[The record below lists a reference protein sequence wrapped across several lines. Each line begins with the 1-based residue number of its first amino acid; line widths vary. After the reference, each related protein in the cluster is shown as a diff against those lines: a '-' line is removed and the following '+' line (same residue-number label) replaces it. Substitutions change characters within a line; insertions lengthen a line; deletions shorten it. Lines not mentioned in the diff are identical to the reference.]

1 MCIISGSAL
10 VRALYVVMVTL
21 ILYTPANSDVK
32 VVDVDVVDYGNNT
45 MRVSVLI
52 KSNEIIHGVVIAY
65 NGVNSSATL
74 IRGNR
79 SIGLWTTLLSYRRGC
94 SNITIYMIATSRV
107 YKEAI
112 RDVCLPFKSITKTS
126 RSVTTR
132 VAGINIVATHKGT
145 PSPYISYIGF
155 TPTTSTSRV
164 DITQSLI
171 IVGIVVIAI
180 LIIITS
186 AYIWSKD

>member
-1 MCIISGSAL
+1 MTM
-10 VRALYVVMVTL
+10 VVL
-21 ILYTPANSDVK
+21 ILCTSASSGVK
-32 VVDVDVVDYGNNT
+32 VVDVDVIDYGNNT

-52 KSNEIIHGVVIAY
+52 KSNESIYRVVIAY
-65 NGVNSSATL
+65 NGVNSSARL
-74 IRGNR
+74 VRGNR

-94 SNITIYMIATSRV
+94 SNITIYIITTSRV
-107 YKEAI
+107 YKEAT
-112 RDVCLPFKSITKTS
+112 RDVCLPFKSITKTN

-155 TPTTSTSRV
+155 TPTTSTSRA